1 MFVRFKAFLIRL
13 VRFLKITNMFS
24 VNRDSNDNEVSP
36 VDFSRNKEMVWL
48 RRKERIFFESVY
60 RKRNKSCWEGLI
72 RIYWKWPVFERYN
85 WTPASI
91 FSRKVETV
99 GNLMQERK
107 TVDWSKAKINIS
119 KETMEVV
126 EMECKMNPEYSE
138 KYSKLDWRM
147 ILYHRWDCWI
157 PWTIFGYLFLLRIM
171 SEVSSKKRNHQSKT
185 ERILDVFQWIGMI
198 M

>member
-1 MFVRFKAFLIRL
+1 MKR
-13 VRFLKITNMFS
+13 RFLLQISVETEKWCDCVGKNASS
-24 VNRDSNDNEVSP
+24 VNPFTGKEVKASEKGLFGSTGSGL
-36 VDFSRNKEMVWL
+36 FSRNEA
-48 RRKERIFFESVY
+48 EP
-60 RKRNKSCWEGLI
+60 
-72 RIYWKWPVFERYN
+72 PV
-85 WTPASI
+85 SI
-91 FSRKVETV
+91 FSKNAETV

-107 TVDWSKAKINIS
+107 PVDWNKAKINIS

-138 KYSKLDWRM
+138 KFSKLDWGM

-157 PWTIFGYLFLLRIM
+157 PWAIFDYLFLLRIM